1 MVNRII
7 LNETSYFGA
16 GSISVIAD
24 EVAQRGY
31 HHALLVTDKGL
42 LGVGPVEKVEA
53 VLKQALVPYTLYS
66 DVKPNPTI
74 ANIQHGIAACKASG
88 ADFIL
93 AVGGGSAMDTAK
105 AIGIVMTNPQFAD
118 IRSLE
123 GVAPT
128 KNPSMP
134 LIAVP
139 TTAGTAS
146 EVTINYVV
154 TDPENRRKFVCVDP
168 HDIPMLAII
177 DADMMASMPK
187 SLAAATGM
195 EEEKKVIAQPIA
207 ATSET
212 KPADAPKV
220 ETKPADANKFGF
232 HGNGQRRGGTEPHG
246 SQSSTRPGDRKFG
259 DHKGRPS
266 ERRGGRGGFRNGEN
280 EYEER
285 VVDINRVSKTVQGGK
300 HIRFAALV
308 VIGDGKGRYSFAD
321 AKSGEVP
328 DAIKKALEK
337 ARKELFVIH
346 IAKGDTL
353 SHVSFHFRKRFWAN
367 RQSNGEARTR
377 VLWLGGTKTS

>member
-1 MVNRII
+1 
-7 LNETSYFGA
+7 
-16 GSISVIAD
+16 
-24 EVAQRGY
+24 
-31 HHALLVTDKGL
+31 
-42 LGVGPVEKVEA
+42 
-53 VLKQALVPYTLYS
+53 
-66 DVKPNPTI
+66 
-74 ANIQHGIAACKASG
+74 
-88 ADFIL
+88 
-93 AVGGGSAMDTAK
+93 
-105 AIGIVMTNPQFAD
+105 
-118 IRSLE
+118 
-123 GVAPT
+123 
-128 KNPSMP
+128 
-134 LIAVP
+134 
-139 TTAGTAS
+139 
-146 EVTINYVV
+146 
-154 TDPENRRKFVCVDP
+154 
-168 HDIPMLAII
+168 
-177 DADMMASMPK
+177 
-187 SLAAATGM
+187 M

-353 SHVSFHFRKRFWAN
+353 SHDVEGKFAATKVVLKPAKPGTGIVAGGPVRAILELSGIKNVVSKVYGSRAPINVIRATHAGL
-367 RQSNGEARTR
+367 QSMKDYDKVMLLRGLKTPEEIKAMHPAPAPKAAAPRPMYRPFAKPAAPKEEAPKAE
-377 VLWLGGTKTS
+377 VAKGDK